1 MHSPEGC
8 IGRCISALPFLPAV
22 DNSLVVAINC
32 KWCAG
37 VVNGEQGVDEELES
51 DALCPPDVPSIMF
64 PVVVELPGTPP
75 VADDDC
81 QAVTGAGIRKSMEV
95 KCERVKRDW
104 DGGLRVQCL

>member
-1 MHSPEGC
+1 M
-8 IGRCISALPFLPAV
+8 
-22 DNSLVVAINC
+22 
-32 KWCAG
+32 
-37 VVNGEQGVDEELES
+37 VNGEQGVDEELES

-64 PVVVELPGTPP
+64 PAVVELPGTPP